1 MPMSASQ
8 NAFASSSPASPAA
21 GQAAELKRRWA
32 IAHAGGDAPRFEDI
46 MLDGLG
52 AIDDRIVLLARA
64 GADWEIRRLGGAAAE
79 CLGGGGRETR
89 LSQLAPDCGFALGRV
104 ADRAAADGEPRQRE
118 AYFAR
123 LGHAQR
129 YDILAVPLVTRWGVA
144 LVAVHLAESGPRHD
158 LIDAVFHASD
168 DGVLALAAI
177 HDDARR
183 PVDFQIV
190 DLNAAAAKLLGA
202 PAESLRWRRLGE
214 ESVGFAAAP
223 LAASLRRL
231 IASPGDRDRSE
242 LSLGDATALRCIGVN
257 LTRMGDLFCA
267 TLTDLT
273 PLKQRE
279 ESYRLLFEANP
290 MPMWIVDAR
299 SRRFLAVNDA
309 AVHHYGY
316 PRDAFLAMTAD
327 EISLDEE
334 ETAEAPADADVDAG
348 RHERHRCAGGEPID
362 VLAFARAI
370 AYAGGPAELVAIA
383 DITERRRAEAEAA
396 YLARHDALTGLS
408 NRADFRV
415 RLTSAIEDG
424 AASGRKLAICCVDL
438 DLFKD
443 VNDTYGHPTGDRLLR
458 MVAQRLRSE
467 LGEGDFAA
475 RIGGDEF
482 AVVLDAVAALE
493 AIDARMA
500 RMIESLS
507 QPYAIDGV
515 QLSIGA
521 SIGVALFPTDG
532 GGADELIKNADLALY
547 QAKSEGRRRHCFF
560 QPDLQH
566 AALERRALEADLR
579 VALVERQLEVHYQPL
594 VDISGRRVTGFEALL
609 RWRHPTRGMIQPNDF
624 IPIAEATGLIIPIGE
639 WVLRTA
645 CAEAANW
652 PDEIAVAVNLSA
664 IQFRA
669 ANLTQTVISALAQSG
684 VAAHRLELEITESA
698 LLAELAATTATLQAL
713 RAFGVRIALDDF
725 GTGYSS
731 LGYLRGFPFDKI
743 KIDRS
748 FVKDLAERRD
758 CTAIVTAI
766 SSLARSLGIATTAE
780 GVETAEQL
788 DFLRAQGCT
797 QAQGFLF
804 SPARPRGDIAE
815 LLGRLNGEAVEA
827 A

>member
-1 MPMSASQ
+1 MPMPASL
-8 NAFASSSPASPAA
+8 NALPISSSSAA
-21 GQAAELKRRWA
+21 QQGAELTWRWA
-32 IAHAGGDAPRFEDI
+32 MARVGDDAPPRFEDL

-64 GADWEIRRLGGAAAE
+64 GSEWEIRRLGRAVVE

-89 LSQLAPDCGFALGRV
+89 LSELAPDCGFALAQA

-123 LGHAQR
+123 HGQAQR
-129 YDILAVPLVTRWGVA
+129 YDILALPLANRWGSR
-144 LVAVHLAESGPRHD
+144 LVAIHLAERGPRYN

-168 DGVLALAAI
+168 DGVMALAVI

-183 PVDFQIV
+183 PADFQIV

-202 PAESLRWRRLGE
+202 PAEGLRWRRLGE
-214 ESVGFAAAP
+214 EGLGFAVGP
-223 LAASLRRL
+223 LAENLRRL
-231 IASPGDRDRSE
+231 IAAGGERERFE
-242 LSLGDATALRCIGVN
+242 LTFPAEAAARCVGVN
-257 LTRMGDLFCA
+257 LTRMDDLFCA

-273 PLKQRE
+273 ELKQRE

-299 SRRFLAVNDA
+299 TRRLLAVNDA
-309 AVHHYGY
+309 AIEHYGY
-316 PRDAFLAMTAD
+316 SRDRFLAMSAD
-327 EISLDEE
+327 ELRIDD
-334 ETAEAPADADVDAG
+334 AEAEKAPVEADARAG
-348 RHERHRCAGGEPID
+348 RHERHRRAGREPID
-362 VLAFARAI
+362 ALVFARAI
-370 AYAGGPAELVAIA
+370 AYAGDAAELTVIA
-383 DITERRRAEAEAA
+383 DITERRRAAAEAA
-396 YLARHDALTGLS
+396 FLARHDALTGLS
-408 NRADFRV
+408 NRADFSA
-415 RLTSAIEDG
+415 RLASAIETGRADG
-424 AASGRKLAICCVDL
+424 RRLAICCVDL
-438 DLFKD
+438 DLFKG

-458 MVAQRLRSE
+458 MVAQRLRDA

-482 AVVLDAVAALE
+482 AVVLDAAAAPD
-493 AIDARMA
+493 AIDATA
-500 RMIESLS
+500 TRMIETLSL
-507 QPYAIDGV
+507 PYAIDGIEV
-515 QLSIGA
+515 TIGA
-521 SIGVALFPTDG
+521 SVGVALFPADG
-532 GGADELIKNADLALY
+532 ASADELIKNADLALY
-547 QAKSEGRRRHCFF
+547 QAKSEGRRRHRYF
-560 QPDLQH
+560 QKDLQR
-566 AALERRALEADLR
+566 AALERRELEADLR
-579 VALVERQLEVHYQPL
+579 GALAERQLEVHYQPL

-609 RWRHPTRGMIQPNDF
+609 RWRHPTRGMIAPNDF
-624 IPIAEATGLIIPIGE
+624 IPIAEASGLIVPIGE

-645 CAEAANW
+645 CAEAATW

-664 IQFRA
+664 IQFRT

-684 VAAHRLELEITESA
+684 LAPQRLELEITESA
-698 LLAELAATTATLQAL
+698 LLADTASTAATLHAL
-713 RAFGVRIALDDF
+713 RRFGVRIALDDF

-731 LGYLRGFPFDKI
+731 LSHLRGFPFDKI

-758 CTAIVTAI
+758 CTAIITAI

-804 SPARPRGDIAE
+804 SPARPRADLAA
-815 LLGRLNGEAVEA
+815 LLGRINGDELA
-827 A
+827 AA